1 MNKTLGLFIGC
12 FLLPV
17 AAAIAVLKFDLAP
30 TSTTNYGR
38 FLEQE
43 VVLPIKSEDK
53 MWSIVLN
60 LPEHCE
66 KSCDV
71 QRKNAEQLKVALG
84 KHSQKVS
91 VVLFDDETTLSGL
104 RSKQSKLVPAAFYLV
119 DKHGLVVLEYLYQ
132 PDPES
137 NRLVLKG
144 LLKDMKKLLNY
155 ARSK

>member
-1 MNKTLGLFIGC
+1 MNKTLALFIGC

-38 FLEQE
+38 FLEHE
-43 VVLPIKSEDK
+43 VVLPLKSEDK

-60 LPEHCE
+60 VPSRCDAV
-66 KSCDV
+66 CDV
-71 QRKNAEQLKVALG
+71 QRENAEQLKVALG

-91 VVLFDDETTLSGL
+91 VVLLEEPNSV
-104 RSKQSKLVPAAFYLV
+104 QSNGTLVPGAFYLV

-132 PDPES
+132 PNPES

>member
-30 TSTTNYGR
+30 TSTTNHGR

-43 VVLPIKSEDK
+43 VVLPIKADDK

-60 LPEHCE
+60 LPEQCDTSCE
-66 KSCDV
+66 V

-91 VVLFDDETTLSGL
+91 VVLFENEAAP
-104 RSKQSKLVPAAFYLV
+104 SKHHGRQSKLVPAAFYLV

>member
-1 MNKTLGLFIGC
+1 MNKTLALFIGC

-17 AAAIAVLKFDLAP
+17 AAAVAVLKFDLAP
-30 TSTTNYGR
+30 SSTTNYGR
-38 FLEQE
+38 FLENE
-43 VVLPIKSEDK
+43 VILPIKSEDK
-53 MWSIVLN
+53 MWTIVLN
-60 LPEHCE
+60 LPAQCQTACE
-66 KSCDV
+66 V
-71 QRKNAEQLKVALG
+71 QRENAEQLKVALG

-91 VVLFDDETTLSGL
+91 VVLFEETYSAQSSGSHEL
-104 RSKQSKLVPAAFYLV
+104 APGAFYLV

-132 PDPES
+132 ANPES